1 MEKFVC
7 EMHAHTSNT
16 SRCAHIKAEDMINDY
31 IKAGYDGIVVTD
43 HLSPS
48 TFAHFEGKAVSW
60 KEKIDFFL
68 RGYNA
73 AKNAANGKI
82 KVFLGMEIR
91 FYFPEDANMNDY
103 LVYGVTEKF
112 LYDNVDIDRMR
123 IHEFSELV
131 HKNGMAIFQAHPF
144 RCGMTV
150 TNPKYL
156 DGIEVYNGCPRHNSY
171 NSIANM
177 WADENSLLKTS
188 GSDYHEH
195 EDTAR
200 GGLIFDRE
208 IIDNKDLVKAL
219 LGTTPEIIRK

>member
-1 MEKFVC
+1 MDRFIC

-16 SRCAHIKAEDMINDY
+16 SRCSHVSAYQMIDDY
-31 IKAGYDGIVVTD
+31 VKAGYDGIVVTD

-48 TFAHFEGKAVSW
+48 TYAMFEGTPISW
-60 KEKIDFFL
+60 KEKVDFFL
-68 RGYNA
+68 QGYKA
-73 AKNAANGKI
+73 ALKAADNKI

-123 IHEFSELV
+123 IPEFSELV

-144 RCGMTV
+144 RTGMTI

-156 DGIEVYNGCPRHNSY
+156 DGIEVYNGCPRHNSR
-171 NSIANM
+171 NDIANI
-177 WADENSLLKTS
+177 WADTHSLLKTS

-195 EDTAR
+195 EDTAL

-208 IIDNKDLVKAL
+208 IDDNKELVKAL
-219 LGTTPEIIRK
+219 LTTSPEIIRR

>member
-1 MEKFVC
+1 MDRFIC

-16 SRCAHIKAEDMINDY
+16 SRCAHVSAEEMIDDYVKAR
-31 IKAGYDGIVVTD
+31 YDGIVVTD

-48 TFAHFEGKAVSW
+48 TYARFEGTAISW
-60 KEKIDFFL
+60 KEKVDFFL
-68 RGYNA
+68 QGYKA
-73 AKNAANGKI
+73 ALKAADNKI

-123 IHEFSELV
+123 IPEFSELV

-144 RCGMTV
+144 RTGMTI

-156 DGIEVYNGCPRHNSY
+156 DGIEVYNGCPRHNSR
-171 NSIANM
+171 NEIANI
-177 WADENSLLKTS
+177 WADTHSLLKTS
-188 GSDYHEH
+188 GSDFHQH
-195 EDTAR
+195 EDTAL

-208 IIDNKDLVKAL
+208 IGDNKELVKAL
-219 LGTTPEIIRK
+219 LTTSPEIIRR

>member
-1 MEKFVC
+1 MDKFFC

-16 SRCAHIKAEDMINDY
+16 SRCSHVSADDMIKDY

-48 TFAHFEGKAVSW
+48 TFEQFEGEAISW
-60 KEKIDFFL
+60 KEKVDFFL
-68 RGYNA
+68 RGYKA
-73 AKNAANGKI
+73 ATEAANGKI

-123 IHEFSELV
+123 IRQFSELV

-144 RCGMTV
+144 RTGMTV

-156 DGIEVYNGCPRHNSY
+156 DGIEVYNACIRHNSH
-171 NSIANM
+171 NNIANM
-177 WADENSLLKTS
+177 WADENGLLRTS

-208 IIDNKDLVKAL
+208 ITDNADLVKAL
-219 LGTTPEIIRK
+219 LTTSPEIIRR

>member
-1 MEKFVC
+1 MSKFIC

-16 SRCAHIKAEDMINDY
+16 SRCAHISAKDMINDY

-48 TFAHFEGKAVSW
+48 TFEQFEGKPISW

-68 RGYNA
+68 RGYKEACEA
-73 AKNAANGKI
+73 AEGRI

-91 FYFPEDANMNDY
+91 FYFPKDANVNDY

-123 IHEFSELV
+123 IRQFSELV

-144 RCGMTV
+144 RTEMTV
-150 TNPKYL
+150 TKPKYL
-156 DGIEVYNGCPRHNSY
+156 DGIEVYNACIRHNSH
-171 NSIANM
+171 NAIANM

-200 GGLIFDRE
+200 GGLIFDRQ
-208 IIDNKDLVKAL
+208 IADNQGLVDAL
-219 LGTTPEIIRK
+219 LHTSPELIRR

>member
-73 AKNAANGKI
+73 ALKAANGKI
-82 KVFLGMEIR
+82 KVFLGMETR

-123 IHEFSELV
+123 IREFSELV

-144 RCGMTV
+144 RIGMTV
-150 TNPKYL
+150 TRPKYL
-156 DGIEVYNGCPRHNSY
+156 DGIEVYNGCPRHNSH

-208 IIDNKDLVKAL
+208 ITDNKDLVKAL

>member
-1 MEKFVC
+1 MDKFIC

-16 SRCAHIKAEDMINDY
+16 SRCAHISAEDLIKDY
-31 IKAGYDGIVVTD
+31 IKAGYDGIVITD

-48 TFAHFEGKAVSW
+48 TFERFEGKAISW

-68 RGYNA
+68 RGYKA
-73 AKNAANGKI
+73 ATEAAQGKI

-123 IHEFSELV
+123 IREFSELV

-144 RCGMTV
+144 RKGMTI
-150 TNPKYL
+150 THPKYL
-156 DGIEVYNGCPRHNSY
+156 DGIEVYNGCRRHNSY
-171 NSIANM
+171 NDIANM
-177 WADENSLLKTS
+177 WADANSLLKTS

-195 EDTAR
+195 EDTAHA
-200 GGLIFDRE
+200 GLIFDRK
-208 IIDNKDLVKAL
+208 ISDNKELVYSL
-219 LGTTPEIIRK
+219 LNTTPEIIRK

>member
-1 MEKFVC
+1 MDSFIC
-7 EMHAHTSNT
+7 EMHAHTRNT
-16 SRCAHIKAEDMINDY
+16 SRCAHVSAEDMINDY
-31 IKAGYDGIVVTD
+31 INAGYNGIVITD

-48 TFAHFEGKAVSW
+48 TFAKFDGKAVSW

-73 AKNAANGKI
+73 ALNAANGKI

-91 FYFPEDANMNDY
+91 FYFPENANMNDY

-112 LYDNVDIDRMR
+112 LYDNVDIDHMR
-123 IHEFSELV
+123 IAEFSELV
-131 HKNGMAIFQAHPF
+131 HKKGMAIFQAHPF
-144 RCGMTV
+144 RTGMTI
-150 TNPKYL
+150 TKPKYL

-171 NSIANM
+171 NDIAND
-177 WADENSLLKTS
+177 WADANSLLKTS

-200 GGLIFDRE
+200 GGLIFDRQ
-208 IIDNKDLVKAL
+208 IKDNNDLVRL
-219 LGTTPEIIRK
+219 LLETNPEIIRR

>member
-1 MEKFVC
+1 MDKFIC

-16 SRCAHIKAEDMINDY
+16 SRCAHVSADSMIKDY
-31 IKAGYDGIVVTD
+31 IKSGYNGIVITD

-48 TFAHFEGKAVSW
+48 TFARFEGKAVSW
-60 KEKIDFFL
+60 KEKIDYFL
-68 RGYNA
+68 QGYKA
-73 AKNAANGKI
+73 ATLAADNKI

-91 FYFPEDANMNDY
+91 FYFPENANMNDY

-112 LYDNVDIDRMR
+112 LYDNVDIDHMR
-123 IHEFSELV
+123 IREFSELV

-144 RCGMTV
+144 RTGMTI
-150 TNPKYL
+150 TKPKYL
-156 DGIEVYNGCPRHNSY
+156 DGIEVYNGCPRHNSH
-171 NSIANM
+171 NDIANM

-195 EDTAR
+195 MDTAR

-208 IIDNKDLVKAL
+208 ITNNKDLVKAL
-219 LGTTPEIIRK
+219 LGSTPEIIRR